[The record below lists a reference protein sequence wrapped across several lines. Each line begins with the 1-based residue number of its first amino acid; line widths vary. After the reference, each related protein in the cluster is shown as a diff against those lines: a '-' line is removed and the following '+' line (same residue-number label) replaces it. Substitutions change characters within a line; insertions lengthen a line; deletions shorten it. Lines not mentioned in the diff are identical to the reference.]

1 MKSDKNGKRGV
12 IMIAM
17 QYSFTLPADYDMA
30 IVDRRI
36 SEKGHLINEFPNLK
50 FKAYLS
56 ARKLDAT
63 GNSENLYAPFY
74 VWDKNEGLN
83 DFVCSPGFAGLTQ
96 SFGWPS
102 VKVWSVWNCVVS
114 DKLKSAACATRA
126 VIATPPFSDLTS
138 LRQRESDDA
147 AADVNKH
154 GAIASISGFEPTTW
168 SRIRFRLWGE
178 KVKPSADN
186 KIYDVG
192 YMSVTGKN

>member
-1 MKSDKNGKRGV
+1 
-12 IMIAM
+12 MIAM
-17 QYSFTLPADYDMA
+17 QYSFALPADYDMT

-36 SEKGHLINEFPNLK
+36 SEKGHLIDGFPNLK

-56 ARKLDAT
+56 ARKSDAQGAT
-63 GNSENLYAPFY
+63 ENLYAPFY
-74 VWDKNEGLN
+74 VWERNEGLN
-83 DFVCSPGFAGLTQ
+83 DFICGPGFVGLTQ

-102 VKVWSVWNCVVS
+102 VSVWSIWNCVLS
-114 DKLKSAACATRA
+114 DKVKSAVCATRE
-126 VIATPPFSDLTS
+126 VIATAPFSDLTG

-154 GAIASISGFEPTTW
+154 GALASISAFEPTTW
-168 SRIRFRLWGE
+168 SRVRFRLWGE
-178 KVKPSADN
+178 KVPPTEGK